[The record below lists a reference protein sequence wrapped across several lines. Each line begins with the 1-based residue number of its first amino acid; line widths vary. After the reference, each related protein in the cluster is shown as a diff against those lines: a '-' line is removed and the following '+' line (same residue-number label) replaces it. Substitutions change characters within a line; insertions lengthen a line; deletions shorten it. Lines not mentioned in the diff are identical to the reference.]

1 MIVLPRTVMPT
12 AIRHDMPTDTMEDPA
27 CQFETAQASDG
38 V

>member
-1 MIVLPRTVMPT
+1 MPT
-12 AIRHDMPTDTMEDPA
+12 AIRHDMPTETMEDPT